1 MPTMWNR
8 MMTVFVCGLLVGPD
22 SAEAQTP
29 SDSVAVV
36 DVVMRY
42 VTGWR
47 EGDTEALADVFAL
60 TDGVVLWT
68 SGNDGAAQLNGM
80 TFQQIVDRGRRPNPS
95 YGLETTIEEID
106 VVDGKLAVA
115 RVHISR
121 SGGSYTDVFV
131 LYKLEQGWRIVT
143 KTYVTR

>member
-1 MPTMWNR
+1 MMRNGTMMVLACAALMGPT
-8 MMTVFVCGLLVGPD
+8 LLQ
-22 SAEAQTP
+22 AQTP
-29 SDSVAVV
+29 SDSVAVAN
-36 DVVMRY
+36 VVMNY

-47 EGDTEALADVFAL
+47 EGDAEALAEVFAL
-60 TDGVVLWT
+60 NDGVVLWT
-68 SGNDGAAQLNGM
+68 SGDDEAAQLNGM
-80 TFQQIVDRGRRPNPS
+80 TFQQILDRGRRPNPS

-121 SGGSYTDVFV
+121 AGGSYTDIFL